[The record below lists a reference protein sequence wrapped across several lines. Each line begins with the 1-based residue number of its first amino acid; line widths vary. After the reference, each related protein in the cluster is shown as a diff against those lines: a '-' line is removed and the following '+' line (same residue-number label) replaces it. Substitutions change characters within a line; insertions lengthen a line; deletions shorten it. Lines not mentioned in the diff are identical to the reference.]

1 MNTFHQPKGRA
12 PAQKA
17 HKDQKGQALAETLVV
32 ASFVLL
38 PFVIAVP
45 LLAKYQSIRQANVSA
60 ARTAAFECSVRY
72 QDCEQQASTDAIADQ
87 IRRRHFSKSSLSVRS
102 DEVVSDD
109 QVETQY
115 NRLWVDRQGKPL
127 LDSYQ
132 QVALKIT
139 RERFDAVNPDH
150 KVDNDVPLEG
160 DAVKGRQVLSRLIN
174 GASQLAGPGRFGMDI
189 QGGLFTAQVQTSLP
203 LDPWWN
209 GILPV
214 DHDASNPLRFT
225 EKLVVLGDAWN
236 ASSAKG
242 REATSFQSRVQRGRR
257 LPDLN
262 DVVFAASTAMGKV
275 PPEALNRVPRID
287 TEKFFETL
295 HVVPSMMLRNVGR
308 LEPLRNSGK
317 DFHYHDIDVD
327 IVPEDRLEGGPQP
340 PRKKT
345 EPRRGGD
352 RRN

>member
-1 MNTFHQPKGRA
+1 MKTHYLPKGRV
-12 PAQKA
+12 PAQ
-17 HKDQKGQALAETLVV
+17 QGQALAETLVV
-32 ASFVLL
+32 ASFVLV

-87 IRRRHFSKSSLSVRS
+87 IRRRHFSTSALSVRS
-102 DEVVSDD
+102 DEAVTDD

-127 LDSYQ
+127 LDSYRN
-132 QVALKIT
+132 VALTIT
-139 RERFDAVNPDH
+139 REKFDAVNPKRKTDS
-150 KVDNDVPLEG
+150 DVPLEG
-160 DAVKGRQVLSRLIN
+160 DSVKARQVLSRLIN

-189 QGGLFTAQVQTSLP
+189 QGGLFTAQIQTSLP

-242 REATSFQSRVQRGRR
+242 KEDTSFQSRVQRGRR

-262 DVVFAASTAMGKV
+262 DVVFAASTVLGKV
-275 PPEALNRVPRID
+275 PPEALNRVPRIN
-287 TEKFFETL
+287 TEGFFEMI
-295 HVVPSMMLRNVGR
+295 HAGPSMMVRHVGR
-308 LEPLRNSGK
+308 LELFRKPGK
-317 DFHYHDIDVD
+317 DFRYHDLDVD

-345 EPRRGGD
+345 EARRGDG